1 MASRL
6 EEINNNWT
14 LFLDRDGVINHEKHL
29 GYINTWNEF
38 VFYDGV
44 KEAIKIFSARFKYI
58 FVVTN
63 QKGVGKGITLP
74 DNLEIIHQ
82 NMLAEIK
89 NAGGKINKIY
99 FCPDLDENS
108 PNRKPNAGMA
118 LQAKQ
123 DFPEVDFS
131 RSVMV
136 GNTLGD
142 MQFGRNIGATTIFL
156 PTTRPASEHTDER
169 IDAVYPSLLHF
180 AQAV

>member
-1 MASRL
+1 VANKIKQ
-6 EEINNNWT
+6 INNNWT

-29 GYINTWNEF
+29 GYINTWDEF

-44 KEAIKIFSARFKYI
+44 KEAVKIFTTRFKYI
-58 FVVTN
+58 LVVTN
-63 QKGVGKGITLP
+63 QKGVGKGVTKLE
-74 DNLEIIHQ
+74 NLYIIHQ
-82 NMLAEIK
+82 NMITAIET
-89 NAGGKINKIY
+89 AGGRIDKVY
-99 FCPDLDENS
+99 FCPDLEETS
-108 PNRKPNAGMA
+108 PNRKPNPGMA

-123 DFPEVDFS
+123 DFPSIDFS

-156 PTTRPASEHTDER
+156 PTTRPESEHTDES

-180 AQAV
+180 AQAL